1 MGVILC
7 GFFLGGG
14 GGVVCNGPQ
23 LVTVQVRLSD
33 RVVAMFYLVED
44 LT

>member
-1 MGVILC
+1 MGW
-7 GFFLGGG
+7 
-14 GGVVCNGPQ
+14 GGVVVGYGPQ

>member
-7 GFFLGGG
+7 GFFWGG
-14 GGVVCNGPQ
+14 GGVVGYGPQ